1 MSAPKKGPTK
11 ITPVSLRPSS
21 DVNKLLKTVQELYP
35 NRSNRDII
43 EEALRF
49 FYQSGPGAQQL
60 ASRQAELIGDL
71 SARVEMLEQK
81 TEALD

>member
-1 MSAPKKGPTK
+1 MSTQKLGRDK
-11 ITPVSLRPSS
+11 IKPVSLRPSS

-60 ASRQAELIGDL
+60 ASKQAELIAQL
-71 SARVEMLEQK
+71 SARVEILEQI
-81 TEALD
+81 ASG